1 MMEIDKHRL
10 DTDQIIQKMGLA
22 KGEIARLKMEKEDM
36 QDKIDLLEAKAKV
49 TFLINLSFI
58 EIRPVVKELRTG
70 HH

>member
-1 MMEIDKHRL
+1 
-10 DTDQIIQKMGLA
+10 MGLA

-58 EIRPVVKELRTG
+58 EIRPVVEELRIG